1 MRVRALLTMLLP
13 ACFLLQAFCIATA
26 AASDALSGP
35 HVFGWGLSLPISD
48 SSDGTHVWVANFG
61 GNSVTEL
68 DAATGALVRVIM
80 GPQYGFN
87 GAIAVSSDGTHVWVA
102 NRAGGTTHQG
112 SVTELDA
119 ATGALVRVI
128 RGAQYGF
135 NMPYAVSS
143 DGTHV
148 WVANFANGG
157 TATEGASVTEL
168 RTATGALVQVITGP
182 SYGFS
187 GPDPEE
193 HT

>member
-13 ACFLLQAFCIATA
+13 ACFLLQACYTATA

-48 SSDGTHVWVANFG
+48 
-61 GNSVTEL
+61 
-68 DAATGALVRVIM
+68 
-80 GPQYGFN
+80 
-87 GAIAVSSDGTHVWVA
+87 SSDGTHVWVA

-148 WVANFANGG
+148 WAANFANGG
-157 TATEGASVTEL
+157 GASEGASGTEL
-168 RTATGALVQVITGP
+168 
-182 SYGFS
+182 
-187 GPDPEE
+187 
-193 HT
+193 